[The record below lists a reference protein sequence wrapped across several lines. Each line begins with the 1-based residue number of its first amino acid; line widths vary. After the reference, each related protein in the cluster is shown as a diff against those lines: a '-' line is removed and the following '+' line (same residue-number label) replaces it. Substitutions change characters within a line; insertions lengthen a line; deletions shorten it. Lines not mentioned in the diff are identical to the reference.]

1 MRILAGAPKPARA
14 YLEDFGVKLQA
25 CEPVLFS
32 SLGPKFDFSFGTRL
46 VAIVVSLATSKQQK
60 RRPECNKNQAGV
72 RAVCVRSRSTRRIS
86 RALRARSAQ
95 KTMLRLVS
103 VALAVSTV
111 AALQPPSRAPAAAKA
126 NPAAIDVYSRATATS
141 AARDVALYGLFGPS
155 EAEKRAEQARLD
167 AEQEALNERFR
178 KESESDF
185 AFMSVFGVVT
195 CGRGVLGMCLRV

>member
-1 MRILAGAPKPARA
+1 MRRMMRLKVEPLQQPPRHSVCAWLADQGRSGRVLAFLR
-14 YLEDFGVKLQA
+14 
-25 CEPVLFS
+25 PVS
-32 SLGPKFDFSFGTRL
+32 QCS
-46 VAIVVSLATSKQQK
+46 I
-60 RRPECNKNQAGV
+60 
-72 RAVCVRSRSTRRIS
+72 
-86 RALRARSAQ
+86 
-95 KTMLRLVS
+95 TMLRCVAI
-103 VALAVSTV
+103 ALAVSSV
-111 AALQPPSRAPAAAKA
+111 AALQPPLATRAAQAKA
-126 NPAAIDVYSRATATS
+126 NPAAVDVYSRATATS

>member
-1 MRILAGAPKPARA
+1 
-14 YLEDFGVKLQA
+14 
-25 CEPVLFS
+25 
-32 SLGPKFDFSFGTRL
+32 
-46 VAIVVSLATSKQQK
+46 
-60 RRPECNKNQAGV
+60 
-72 RAVCVRSRSTRRIS
+72 
-86 RALRARSAQ
+86 
-95 KTMLRLVS
+95 MLRLVS
-103 VALAVSTV
+103 VALAVSSV
-111 AALQPPSRAPAAAKA
+111 AALQPPASRAHAAKA

-195 CGRGVLGMCLRV
+195 CVCRVLIMRLRATHAFATSMSWPKHHGLS

>member
-1 MRILAGAPKPARA
+1 MLRGVYAALGA
-14 YLEDFGVKLQA
+14 
-25 CEPVLFS
+25 
-32 SLGPKFDFSFGTRL
+32 
-46 VAIVVSLATSKQQK
+46 SLAIL
-60 RRPECNKNQAGV
+60 RPISQ
-72 RAVCVRSRSTRRIS
+72 RSV
-86 RALRARSAQ
+86 
-95 KTMLRLVS
+95 TMLRCVAI
-103 VALAVSTV
+103 ALAVSSV
-111 AALQPPSRAPAAAKA
+111 AALQPPLASKAAQAKA

-195 CGRGVLGMCLRV
+195 RVGRVRRKWCLRHAMTTSARRTPRRECGTEHAIATTHAGRCRSSTSSTSRSRWTPRRSAPAGSTEQRRA

>member
-1 MRILAGAPKPARA
+1 MRL
-14 YLEDFGVKLQA
+14 L
-25 CEPVLFS
+25 
-32 SLGPKFDFSFGTRL
+32 
-46 VAIVVSLATSKQQK
+46 
-60 RRPECNKNQAGV
+60 
-72 RAVCVRSRSTRRIS
+72 
-86 RALRARSAQ
+86 
-95 KTMLRLVS
+95 S

-111 AALQPPSRAPAAAKA
+111 AALQPPASRAHAAKA

-195 CGRGVLGMCLRV
+195 CGRGVFVCSAFDTR

>member
-1 MRILAGAPKPARA
+1 
-14 YLEDFGVKLQA
+14 
-25 CEPVLFS
+25 
-32 SLGPKFDFSFGTRL
+32 
-46 VAIVVSLATSKQQK
+46 
-60 RRPECNKNQAGV
+60 
-72 RAVCVRSRSTRRIS
+72 
-86 RALRARSAQ
+86 
-95 KTMLRLVS
+95 MLRLLS

-111 AALQPPSRAPAAAKA
+111 AALQPPASRAAQPKA
-126 NPAAIDVYSRATATS
+126 NPAAVDVYSRATATT

-195 CGRGVLGMCLRV
+195 RGRGVLGMCLRL

>member
-1 MRILAGAPKPARA
+1 
-14 YLEDFGVKLQA
+14 
-25 CEPVLFS
+25 
-32 SLGPKFDFSFGTRL
+32 
-46 VAIVVSLATSKQQK
+46 
-60 RRPECNKNQAGV
+60 
-72 RAVCVRSRSTRRIS
+72 
-86 RALRARSAQ
+86 
-95 KTMLRLVS
+95 MLRLVS

-111 AALQPPSRAPAAAKA
+111 AALQPPARASAAAKA

>member
-1 MRILAGAPKPARA
+1 
-14 YLEDFGVKLQA
+14 
-25 CEPVLFS
+25 
-32 SLGPKFDFSFGTRL
+32 
-46 VAIVVSLATSKQQK
+46 
-60 RRPECNKNQAGV
+60 
-72 RAVCVRSRSTRRIS
+72 
-86 RALRARSAQ
+86 
-95 KTMLRLVS
+95 MLRLVS
-103 VALAVSTV
+103 VALAVSSV
-111 AALQPPSRAPAAAKA
+111 AALQPPAQRAAQTKA

-195 CGRGVLGMCLRV
+195 RVGGVRRNFDTR

>member
-1 MRILAGAPKPARA
+1 
-14 YLEDFGVKLQA
+14 
-25 CEPVLFS
+25 
-32 SLGPKFDFSFGTRL
+32 
-46 VAIVVSLATSKQQK
+46 
-60 RRPECNKNQAGV
+60 
-72 RAVCVRSRSTRRIS
+72 
-86 RALRARSAQ
+86 
-95 KTMLRLVS
+95 MLRLVS

-155 EAEKRAEQARLD
+155 EAEKRAEQARID
-167 AEQEALNERFR
+167 AEQEALNEKFR

-195 CGRGVLGMCLRV
+195 CVGGVRRK